1 MIWTHSVIDL
11 GLRRVCFHK
20 EAIMPI
26 KLRPGD
32 YKIIGVALLVAAAS
46 LAVSIKYFSRAF
58 PEATLDLRV
67 DRAGSAHIAQSFLEA
82 RGARL
87 ENYRHAGIFEYSDEA
102 KLYLERSQGLARM
115 DELTRGPIHLW
126 RWSHRWFKPQ
136 QKEEYRAEVTP
147 TGEAVGFEHE
157 IPEDTPGA
165 NLEAAAA
172 RRIAESFLT
181 DVMKRDTGDLEFVEA
196 ESEKRPARTDHIF
209 TWKQK
214 SVKLG
219 DGSLRLQVEIIG
231 DQVGGYREY
240 VKIPD
245 QWSRDYER
253 LRSRNLS
260 AQYVDEVLFYGLSV
274 ALIAVLILRLRDRD
288 VPIKLSLAFGAVGTM
303 LYFLGQLN
311 TFGQEEFSYRTTD
324 SYSSFV
330 SGYILQSVLLSIGL
344 GIAVFLLVAGSEPM
358 YREGFPNLPSIRR
371 TLSWTG
377 IRSRSFFMANVV
389 GITLTFFFFAYQA
402 VFYLL
407 ANKLGAWAPADVNFS
422 NDLNT
427 RIPWVGVLF
436 MGFWPAVSEELQF
449 RAFAVP
455 FLRKGLR
462 SLPLALV
469 LSAFNWGFLHSAYP
483 NEPFYIRGVE
493 VGIGGV
499 IISLIMLRFGVVA
512 TMIWHYSVDAL
523 YTAFLLL
530 RSPHPYLMISGG
542 VTAGIMLVPLLLA
555 LISYWRAGTFTD
567 ESTLTNASV
576 GISRPE
582 RKEVLTEPTVLTY
595 RPLNRSRLLLAGLL
609 TLVFAAM
616 ALIPV
621 YRFGQGIKVGVTRQQ
636 AIRQADQFLTA
647 QGVRYESYKQVAW
660 LQPNVDEQ
668 ALHYLLERRSVEEAD
683 RLYRSATR
691 LLLWHVRYFRPLEKD
706 EYFVHMDASN
716 GTVFGY
722 SRVLDENA
730 PGASISPDA
739 ARALAEK
746 AIAEHGYPIS
756 DFELQESSSQQ
767 RKARTDYTLVWQAKP
782 GDPRN
787 VGEALYR
794 LQVEIAGDQVIR
806 FSRYFKLPEQ
816 WLRQEEA
823 SRLINS
829 VLVGFRVLLG
839 GVLIGAVVL
848 LFVTQVRQGRIAWR
862 PAVMVGAALALLMTL
877 SELNQLPVMDQA
889 YSTSLPLA
897 TFRLFLA
904 VGYIV
909 TPLLA
914 GLLLWLLVGLATSLY
929 PEGWQ
934 VFRARTRQLWRRDV
948 LVAIVVSVAASAAT
962 NRALALLASRFHAY
976 AGIEFGE
983 ATSLFNGSWPGP
995 GSFLGGLQGAL
1006 VAAVVTALVIFVIRY
1021 ARDAGTWVLWSGG
1034 LLLAVSLGPTGAHS
1048 VAEYA
1053 VGWTMHFIPLAITVG
1068 IMVAFLRGN
1077 TAAYLGT
1084 AFFVTILQ
1092 PLVTLFAQPPAFY
1105 RWNGIM
1111 LAVLA
1116 VLFLG
1121 WLVTLGKKLIP

>member
-1 MIWTHSVIDL
+1 
-11 GLRRVCFHK
+11 
-20 EAIMPI
+20 MPI
-26 KLRPGD
+26 NLRSGD
-32 YKIIGVALLVAAAS
+32 YKIIGLAVLVAATS
-46 LAVSIKYFSRAF
+46 LAISIKYFSRAF

-67 DRAGSAHIAQSFLEA
+67 DRAGSARIAQSFLEA

-87 ENYRHAGIFEYSDEA
+87 EGYRHSGIFDYNDET
-102 KLYLERSQGLARM
+102 KLYLERTQGLARM

-157 IPEDTPGA
+157 IPEDQTGA

-172 RRIAESFLT
+172 RSIAESFLG
-181 DVMKRDTGDLEFVEA
+181 DVMKRNTGDLEFVEA
-196 ESEKRPARTDHIF
+196 ESEKRKARTDHVF

-214 SVKLG
+214 RVNLG
-219 DGSLRLQVEIIG
+219 DGSLRLQVEVYG
-231 DQVGGYREY
+231 DQVGGYREF
-240 VKIPD
+240 VKIPE

-260 AQYVDEVLFYGLSV
+260 AQIVDQVLWVLLTV
-274 ALIAVLILRLRDRD
+274 AMGAILILRLRDRD
-288 VPIKLSLAFGAVGTM
+288 VPIKLSLAFGAVATV

-311 TFGQEEFSYRTTD
+311 TFGLEEFSYRTTD

-330 SGYILQSVLLSIGL
+330 SGYLLESLLASVGL
-344 GIAVFLLVAGSEPM
+344 GIGIFLLVASSEPM

-371 TLSWTG
+371 TLSWNG

-407 ANKLGAWAPADVNFS
+407 ANRLGAWAPADVNFS
-422 NDLNT
+422 NELNT

-436 MGFWPAVSEELQF
+436 MGFMPAVSEELQF

-455 FLRKGLR
+455 FLRKWLR
-462 SLPLALV
+462 SLPLAVV
-469 LSAFNWGFLHSAYP
+469 LAAFNWGFLHSAYP

-499 IISLIMLRFGVVA
+499 IIGLIMLRFGVVA
-512 TMIWHYSVDAL
+512 TLIWHYSVDAL

-555 LISYWRAGTFTD
+555 LIAYWRTGTFTD
-567 ESTLTNASV
+567 ESALTNASV
-576 GISRPE
+576 GVSRPE
-582 RKEVLTEPTVLTY
+582 RKETVTELTALSY
-595 RPLNRSRLLLAGLL
+595 KPLDRSALVLAGFL
-609 TLVFAAM
+609 TLVFAAA

-621 YRFGQGIKVGVTRQQ
+621 YRFGQGIKVGVTRQD
-636 AIRQADQFLTA
+636 AVRRADQFLGH
-647 QGVRYESYKQVAW
+647 QGVQYGSFMRVAW
-660 LQPNVDEQ
+660 LQPNVDPQ
-668 ALHYLLERRSVEEAD
+668 ALRYLLERRSVQETD

-691 LLLWHVRYFRPLEKD
+691 LLLWHVRYFRPLQKD
-706 EYFVHMDASN
+706 EYLVHIDASN

-746 AIAEHGYPIS
+746 AIAEHGYSIS
-756 DFELQESSSQQ
+756 AFELQESRSQQ
-767 RKARTDYTLVWQAKP
+767 RKGRKDYTLVWQAKS

-794 LQVEIAGDQVIR
+794 LQVDIAGDQVIR

-816 WLRQEEA
+816 WLRHEEA

-829 VLVGFRVLLG
+829 ALFGLRVLVG

-848 LFVTQVRQGRIAWR
+848 LFVTQVRQGNIAWR
-862 PAVMVGAALALLMTL
+862 PAVMVGAAFALLMAL
-877 SELNQLPVMDQA
+877 SELNQLPVA
-889 YSTSLPLA
+889 YEPYSTSLPLA

-904 VGYIV
+904 VSYIIG
-909 TPLLA
+909 PLVA
-914 GLLLWLLVGLATSLY
+914 GLVLWLLVGLATSLY
-929 PEGWQ
+929 PDAWQ
-934 VFRARTRQLWRRDV
+934 VFRAQARQLWRRDV
-948 LVAIVVSVAASAAT
+948 LVAIIVSVAASAAT
-962 NRALALLASRFHAY
+962 NRVLAFWSSHFHAY
-976 AGIEFGE
+976 TGIEFGGM
-983 ATSLFNGSWPGP
+983 ATLFDGSWPGP
-995 GSFLGGLQGAL
+995 ASFLSGLQGAL
-1006 VAAVVTALVIFVIRY
+1006 GAALLAVLVIFVIRY
-1021 ARDAGTWVLWSGG
+1021 ARTTGAWWLWLSG
-1034 LLLAVSLGPTGAHS
+1034 LLLLAGLGPTSAHS
-1048 VAEYA
+1048 FAEYA

-1068 IMVAFLRGN
+1068 IMAAFLRGN
-1077 TAAYLGT
+1077 AAAYLGT
-1084 AFFVTILQ
+1084 AFAVAIMQ

-1105 RWNGIM
+1105 RWNGII

-1116 VLFLG
+1116 LLFLG
-1121 WLVTLGKKLIP
+1121 WLIAPWKKPAAVDSSQPNPSEANI

>member
-1 MIWTHSVIDL
+1 
-11 GLRRVCFHK
+11 
-20 EAIMPI
+20 MPI

-32 YKIIGVALLVAAAS
+32 YKIIGIALVIAAAS

-67 DRAGSAHIAQSFLEA
+67 DRAGSARIAQSFLQA

-87 ENYRHAGIFEYSDEA
+87 DSYRQVGIFEYNDET
-102 KLYLERSQGLARM
+102 KLYVERTQGLARM
-115 DELTRGPIHLW
+115 DELTRGPIRLW

-157 IPEDTPGA
+157 IPEDQPGA
-165 NLEAAAA
+165 NLEAPAA

-181 DVMKRDTGDLEFVEA
+181 DVMKRDTDDLEFVEA

-219 DGSLRLQVEIIG
+219 DGSLRLQVEVHG

-240 VKIPD
+240 VKIPE

-253 LRSRNLS
+253 LRSRNVS
-260 AQYVDEVLFYGLSV
+260 AQVVDEVLWILLTV
-274 ALIAVLILRLRDRD
+274 AMAAFLILRLRDRD
-288 VPIKLSLAFGAVGTM
+288 VPIKLSLAFGAVATV

-311 TFGQEEFSYRTTD
+311 TFGLEEFSYRTTD

-330 SGYILQSVLLSIGL
+330 SGYILQSVLLSLGL
-344 GIAVFLLVAGSEPM
+344 GILIFPLVAGSEPV
-358 YREGFPNLPSIRR
+358 YREGFPSLPSIRR

-377 IRSRSFFMANVV
+377 IRSRSFFIANVV

-422 NDLNT
+422 NELNT

-436 MGFWPAVSEELQF
+436 MGFVPAVSEELQF
-449 RAFAVP
+449 RAFAIP

-462 SLPLALV
+462 SLPLALIIA
-469 LSAFNWGFLHSAYP
+469 AFNWGFLHSTYP

-493 VGIGGV
+493 VGIAGV
-499 IISLIMLRFGVVA
+499 IIGLIMLRFGVVA
-512 TMIWHYSVDAL
+512 TLIWHYSVDAL

-530 RSPHPYLMISGG
+530 RSPQPYLMISGG
-542 VTAGIMLVPLLLA
+542 VTAGIMLIPLVLA
-555 LISYWRAGTFTD
+555 LIAYWRTGTFTD
-567 ESTLTNASV
+567 ESALSNASV
-576 GISRPE
+576 GVSRPE
-582 RKEVLTEPTVLTY
+582 RKEAVTKPTVLSY
-595 RPLNRSRLLLAGLL
+595 KPLDRSRLILAGFL
-609 TLVFAAM
+609 TLVSAAVL
-616 ALIPV
+616 LIPV
-621 YRFGQGIKVGVTRQQ
+621 YRFGQGIKVGVWRRE
-636 AIRQADQFLTA
+636 AIGRADQYVDA
-647 QGVRYESYKQVAW
+647 QGVEVERTVFPTGQRIQAYKRVAW
-660 LQPNVDEQ
+660 LQPNVDEK
-668 ALHYLLERRSVEEAD
+668 ALRYLLERRSIEEAD

-691 LLLWHVRYFRPLEKD
+691 LLLWHVRYFRPLEKN
-706 EYFVHMDASN
+706 EYFVHIDPSDGA
-716 GTVFGY
+716 VFGY

-730 PGASISPDA
+730 PGASISPDE
-739 ARALAEK
+739 ARTLAER

-756 DFELQESSSQQ
+756 GFELQESSSQQ
-767 RKARTDYTLVWQAKP
+767 RKARKDYTLVWQAKP

-787 VGEALYR
+787 VGEARYR
-794 LQVEIAGDQVIR
+794 LQVEIAGDQVIG

-816 WLRQEEA
+816 WLREVES

-829 VLVGFRVLLG
+829 ILTGLRVLLG

-848 LFVTQVRQGRIAWR
+848 LFVTQVRQGKIAWR
-862 PAVMVGAALALLMTL
+862 PAVMVGAALALVMVL
-877 SELNQLPVMDQA
+877 SELNQLPVVDET

-897 TFRLFLA
+897 TFRLFVA
-904 VGYIV
+904 VSYVIV
-909 TPLLA
+909 PLLV
-914 GLLLWLLVGLATSLY
+914 GLVFWLLVGLATSLY
-929 PEGWQ
+929 PDAWQ
-934 VFRARTRQLWRRDV
+934 VFRARARQLWRRDV
-948 LVAIVVSVAASAAT
+948 LVAIIVSVAASAAT
-962 NRALALLASRFHAY
+962 NHVLALLASRFHAY
-976 AGIEFGE
+976 SAIEFGG
-983 ATSLFNGSWPGP
+983 AAGLFNGSWPGP
-995 GSFLGGLQGAL
+995 GSFLGGLEGAL
-1006 VAAVVTALVIFVIRY
+1006 GAAVLAALVIFVIRY
-1021 ARDAGTWVLWSGG
+1021 ARATGAWWLWTGG
-1034 LLLAVSLGPTGAHS
+1034 LLLLVNLGPAGAHS

-1053 VGWTMHFIPLAITVG
+1053 VGWTMHFVPVAITVG
-1068 IMVAFLRGN
+1068 IMATFLRGN
-1077 TAAYLGT
+1077 VAAYLGT
-1084 AFFVTILQ
+1084 AFSVAIMQ

-1111 LAVLA
+1111 LVVLA
-1116 VLFLG
+1116 LLFLA
-1121 WLVTLGKKLIP
+1121 WLVALGKKPIPVDSSQPTVHG

>member
-1 MIWTHSVIDL
+1 
-11 GLRRVCFHK
+11 
-20 EAIMPI
+20 MPI
-26 KLRPGD
+26 KLRSGD
-32 YKIIGVALLVAAAS
+32 YKIVGIALVVAAAS

-67 DRAGSAHIAQSFLEA
+67 DRAGSARIAESFLQA

-87 ENYRHAGIFEYSDEA
+87 EGYRHAGIFAYNEEA
-102 KLYLERSQGLARM
+102 KLYLERTQGLARM

-136 QKEEYRAEVTP
+136 QKVEYRAEVTP

-157 IPEDTPGA
+157 IPEGEPGA

-181 DVMKRDTGDLEFVEA
+181 DMMKRNTNDLEFVEA
-196 ESEKRPARTDHIF
+196 ESEKRPARTDHVF

-214 SVKLG
+214 SVNLG
-219 DGSLRLQVEIIG
+219 DGSLRLQVGVYG

-240 VKIPD
+240 IKIPE
-245 QWSRDYER
+245 QWGRDYER

-260 AQYVDEVLFYGLSV
+260 AQAVDEVLFYGLTV
-274 ALIAVLILRLRDRD
+274 AMVAILILRLRDRD
-288 VPIKLSLAFGAVGTM
+288 VPIKLSLAFGAVGTV

-311 TFGQEEFSYRTTD
+311 TFGLEEFSYRTTD

-330 SGYILQSVLLSIGL
+330 SGYILESVLLSLGL
-344 GIAVFLLVAGSEPM
+344 GILVFLLVAGSEPM
-358 YREGFPNLPSIRR
+358 YREGFPTLPSIRR

-389 GITLTFFFFAYQA
+389 GITLTCFFFAYQA

-407 ANKLGAWAPADVNFS
+407 ANRLGAWAPADVNFS
-422 NDLNT
+422 NELNT

-455 FLRKGLR
+455 FLRKVLR

-469 LSAFNWGFLHSAYP
+469 LAAFNWGFLHAAYP
-483 NEPFYIRGVE
+483 NQPFYIRGVE

-499 IISLIMLRFGVVA
+499 IIGLIMLRFGVIA

-542 VTAGIMLVPLLLA
+542 VTAGIMLIPLLLA
-555 LISYWRAGTFTD
+555 LIAYWRTGTFAD
-567 ESTLTNASV
+567 ESALTNASV

-582 RKEVLTEPTVLTY
+582 RKEAVAETTVLSY
-595 RPLNRSRLLLAGLL
+595 KPLDRSALLLAGLL
-609 TLVFAAM
+609 TVVFAAVL
-616 ALIPV
+616 LIPV
-621 YRFGQGIKVGVTRQQ
+621 YRFGQGIKVGVTRQDV
-636 AIRQADQFLTA
+636 IRRADQFLAA
-647 QGVRYESYKQVAW
+647 QGVKHESYKRVAW
-660 LQPNVDEQ
+660 LQPNVDEK
-668 ALHYLLERRSVEEAD
+668 ALRYLLERRSVRETD

-691 LLLWHVRYFRPLEKD
+691 LLLWHVRYFRPLQKD
-706 EYFVHMDASN
+706 ESFVHIDASN
-716 GTVFGY
+716 GEVFGY

-739 ARALAEK
+739 ARALAER

-756 DFELQESSSQQ
+756 GFELEESKVQQ
-767 RKARTDYTLVWQAKP
+767 RKARKDHMLVWQAKP

-787 VGEALYR
+787 VGEARYR
-794 LQVEIAGDQVIR
+794 LQVEIAGDQVIG

-816 WLRQEEA
+816 WLREVQA

-829 VLVGFRVLLG
+829 VLVGLRVLIG
-839 GVLIGAVVL
+839 GLLIGAVIL
-848 LFVTQVRQGRIAWR
+848 LFVTRVRQGRIAWR
-862 PAVMVGAALALLMTL
+862 PAVMVGAALTLVMVL
-877 SELNQLPVMDQA
+877 SELNQLPVMDEM

-897 TFRLFLA
+897 TFRLFMA
-904 VGYIV
+904 VGYV
-909 TPLLA
+909 VGPLLV
-914 GLLLWLLVGLATSLY
+914 GLMFWLLVALATSLY
-929 PEGWQ
+929 PDAWQ
-934 VFRARTRQLWRRDV
+934 VFRARARQLWRRDV
-948 LVAIVVSVAASAAT
+948 LVAIIVSVAASAGT
-962 NRALALLASRFHAY
+962 QRLLALLASRFHAY
-976 AGIEFGE
+976 TTIEFGG
-983 ATSLFNGSWPGP
+983 ASGLFNGSWPGP
-995 GSFLGGLQGAL
+995 GSFLSGFAGAL
-1006 VAAVVTALVIFVIRY
+1006 GTAVLAALVIFVIRY
-1021 ARDAGTWVLWSGG
+1021 ARATGAWLLWSGG
-1034 LLLAVSLGPTGAHS
+1034 LLLLVNLGPAGAHS

-1053 VGWTMHFIPLAITVG
+1053 VGWTVHFVPLAITVG
-1068 IMVAFLRGN
+1068 IMAAFLRGN
-1077 TAAYLGT
+1077 VAAYLGT
-1084 AFFVTILQ
+1084 AFSIAIMQ
-1092 PLVTLFAQPPAFY
+1092 PLVTLLAQPPAFY
-1105 RWNGIM
+1105 RWNGII

-1116 VLFLG
+1116 LLFLA
-1121 WLVTLGKKLIP
+1121 WLVALGRKPTPVHSSQPTLHG